1 MTDAEKSTGNG
12 EGNWRSMV
20 HAVRNVTVCY
30 VRRNCVHHKNQNLHC
45 KMYVYV
51 IYLVGIV
58 SYILSLSFQ
67 VFSFRISIFLS
78 IFLCTDMQRSLS
90 LSTREWR
97 TLSFFLCWCI
107 HSQFSQ
113 LAVGWYL
120 PLSANSSHHL
130 SLLYQKDFC
139 FKRSNSSRSGS

>member
-1 MTDAEKSTGNG
+1 
-12 EGNWRSMV
+12 MV

-90 LSTREWR
+90 LS
-97 TLSFFLCWCI
+97 LSLDPRMTHTFF
-107 HSQFSQ
+107 
-113 LAVGWYL
+113 
-120 PLSANSSHHL
+120 L
-130 SLLYQKDFC
+130 SLLMHSQPVQPVGCWLISALVSQFKPSSQPFVPERFLFQTQQQQQEWKLIILVAWEFC
-139 FKRSNSSRSGS
+139 S